1 MANRYKNAFFDP
13 ANTDTFIVYTTPDDS
28 RAIIQNM
35 QVVNESGSKVVQF
48 FIYDASANVT
58 YIAAHGS
65 ITGPTIC
72 NFAKGPIVLE
82 ENDILSAQSSV
93 SSNISAVVSL
103 LELNR
108 NEQ

>member
-1 MANRYKNAFFDP
+1 M
-13 ANTDTFIVYTTPDDS
+13 YTTPEDS

-58 YIAAHGS
+58 YLAAHGS

>member
-1 MANRYKNAFFDP
+1 MANIYKNAFLNLTT
-13 ANTDTFIVYTTPDDS
+13 ANTTVYTAPSDS

-48 FIYDASANVT
+48 FIYDASANTT

-72 NFAKGPIVLE
+72 NFAKGPIILE
-82 ENDILSAQSSV
+82 ENDVISAQSSV
-93 SSNISAVVSL
+93 SSNISAIVSI
-103 LELNR
+103 LEINR
-108 NEQ
+108 NTQ